1 MEMNLKTTSV
11 AAVTGLVAVLAFAGC
26 SKTVDSGDLEGQLAE
41 QLAPQL
47 GTTKDQASVDC
58 PDDEKAE
65 KGNTF
70 TCTFTDDKSGQSI
83 DVEVTMTNDDG
94 QFTAKTVGQPTGG

>member
-1 MEMNLKTTSV
+1 M
-11 AAVTGLVAVLAFAGC
+11 AC

>member
-1 MEMNLKTTSV
+1 MKLKTTMV
-11 AAVTGLVAVLAFAGC
+11 ATIAGLVAIFALAGC
-26 SKTVDSGDLEGQLAE
+26 SKTVDSDDLESQLTE

-47 GTTKDQASVDC
+47 GTTEDQASVDC

-70 TCTFTDDKSGQSI
+70 TCTFSDDKSGQSI
-83 DVEVTMTNDDG
+83 DVEVTLTDDDG
-94 QFTAKTVGQPTGG
+94 TFTAKTVGPPTGG